1 MKSKTIVI
9 KSKYLLFILIFA
21 IVFFICSLTSK
32 NNEKGYKNNTINYI
46 TQTDIKNIQK
56 NSNQINYNKR
66 EAYKNIPENIDGY
79 EVIGKLEIPKIELS
93 TYILSETDK
102 HTLNK
107 SVTKLCGPNVNGV
120 GNFCITGHNYNKNKM
135 FKNLRKL
142 EINDKIYI
150 TDIYDNKAEYIVY
163 DIYKVLPNE
172 TECLSQDTNGE
183 REITLITCTPGALK
197 RLIVKAVE
205 LYD

>member
-107 SVTKLCGPNVNGV
+107 SVTKLCGPNVNGI

>member
-9 KSKYLLFILIFA
+9 KSKYLLFILVFA
-21 IVFFICSLTSK
+21 IVFFIFSLTSK
-32 NNEKGYKNNTINYI
+32 NNEKGYINNTINYM

-66 EAYKNIPENIDGY
+66 EAYKNIPDNIDGY

-102 HTLNK
+102 HTLGK

-120 GNFCITGHNYNKNKM
+120 GNFCITGHNYNKSKM
-135 FKNLRKL
+135 FKNLKKL
-142 EINDKIYI
+142 EIDDKIYI